1 VATRRDTLKIIGA
14 IGSTCAFPFSA
25 NDLYGQQEHHHHPPA
40 STPVQPARGPYNP
53 KFFTTREFET
63 VSRIADLI
71 IPPTDTPGAVA
82 AGVPEYIDYVVS
94 NNRQHEKP
102 MRQGIKWLHHQA
114 RKRHHKRFVELAEE
128 QQIELLAPLS
138 DAVDRNEMKTE
149 CQRFFR
155 TIKSMT
161 ADGYYTSPIGLVQEL
176 GYKGNTVLASF
187 PECDHPEHQ

>member
-1 VATRRDTLKIIGA
+1 VATRRETLKIIGA

-25 NDLYGQQEHHHHPPA
+25 NDLYGQQEHHHHA
-40 STPVQPARGPYNP
+40 ATPTQAQLPSQPYKP
-53 KFFTTREFET
+53 KFFTAREYQT

-71 IPPTDTPGAVA
+71 IPPTDTPGAVG

-102 MRQGIKWLHHQA
+102 MRQGIKWLDHQA
-114 RKRHHKRFVELAEE
+114 RKRHHKRFIELAE
-128 QQIELLAPLS
+128 QPQIELLMPLS
-138 DAVDRNEMKTE
+138 DAVDRNEVKTE
-149 CQRFFR
+149 GQRFFR
-155 TIKSMT
+155 TVKSMT

-176 GYKGNTVLASF
+176 GYKGNTALASF